1 MSVECS
7 KYESGVVVCNFSA
20 RMDTTKCLEAEK
32 DVMKAIE
39 GVEKIVFNLEGV
51 EYIASSFLRLCGKAS
66 NKVNAGNF
74 SIINVAPSVKKVF
87 KIAGL
92 AERLNLN

>member
-1 MSVECS
+1 MSVECVNECAG
-7 KYESGVVVCNFSA
+7 KTICKFAG
-20 RMDTTKCLEAEK
+20 RMDTTKCIDAERK
-32 DVMKAIE
+32 IMQAIE
-39 GVEKIVFNLEGV
+39 GADEIVFNLDGV

-66 NKVNAGNF
+66 HKVHSGNF

-92 AERLNLN
+92 AERLNLI

>member
-7 KYESGVVVCNFSA
+7 KSTDGKIVCKFIG
-20 RMDTTKCLEAEK
+20 RMDTTKCTDAERE
-32 DVMKAIE
+32 VMGAID
-39 GVEKIVFNLEGV
+39 GAEKIVFDLDGV

-66 NKVNAGNF
+66 HKVSAGKF
-74 SIINVAPSVKKVF
+74 SIVNVTPSVKKVF

>member
-7 KYESGVVVCNFSA
+7 RLNNGKIVCKFLG
-20 RMDTTKCLEAEK
+20 RMDTTRCVEAEK
-32 DVMKAIE
+32 IVMDFIDAAE
-39 GVEKIVFNLEGV
+39 TIVFDLDGV

-66 NKVNAGNF
+66 HKVVDGNF
-74 SIINVAPSVKKVF
+74 SIVNVTPSVKKVF

-92 AERLNLN
+92 AERLNLR

>member
-1 MSVECS
+1 MPVECS
-7 KYESGVVVCNFSA
+7 KHPDGKIICKFIG
-20 RMDTTKCLEAEK
+20 RMDTTKCTDAEK
-32 DVMKAIE
+32 EVM
-39 GVEKIVFNLEGV
+39 GKIDGADNVIFDLDGV

-66 NKVNAGNF
+66 HKVSTGKF
-74 SIINVAPSVKKVF
+74 SIVNVTPAVKKVF

>member
-1 MSVECS
+1 MSVECTRHGDG
-7 KYESGVVVCNFSA
+7 KIVCKFLG
-20 RMDTTKCLEAEK
+20 RMDTTRCIDAEK
-32 DVMKAIE
+32 VVMDSIE
-39 GVEKIVFNLEGV
+39 GAEKVVFDLDGV

-66 NKVNAGNF
+66 HKVTQGNF
-74 SIINVAPSVKKVF
+74 SILNVTPSVKKVF